1 MSEPTP
7 ITIDQVREGD
17 TVRVVRSFPSGLA
30 VTTEGE
36 VESNSHGEVCF
47 VTGVKC
53 RCEVLPGR
61 YEGSTCTAYLIHRP
75 PTRRAITLDDLK
87 DWRSVPIGTRIE
99 LATEPFGKARAGK
112 LTVRRETS
120 ESDEGWEFEVG
131 GCWVQF
137 SSIKP
142 GTLFIIEEVKP

>member
-7 ITIDQVREGD
+7 ITIDQVCEGD
-17 TVRVVRSFPSGLA
+17 TVRITKECSDGTTAEYVARVAGINGWRLDLVSCGIEFYSDVNQTADVTVRI
-30 VTTEGE
+30 
-36 VESNSHGEVCF
+36 
-47 VTGVKC
+47 
-53 RCEVLPGR
+53 
-61 YEGSTCTAYLIHRP
+61 YLIHRQ

-87 DWRSVPIGTRIE
+87 DWRSVPIGSRIE
-99 LATEPFGKARAGK
+99 LATEPFGKARSGK
-112 LTVRRETS
+112 VTVRRETS

-142 GTLFIIEEVKP
+142 NTLFIIEEAKP